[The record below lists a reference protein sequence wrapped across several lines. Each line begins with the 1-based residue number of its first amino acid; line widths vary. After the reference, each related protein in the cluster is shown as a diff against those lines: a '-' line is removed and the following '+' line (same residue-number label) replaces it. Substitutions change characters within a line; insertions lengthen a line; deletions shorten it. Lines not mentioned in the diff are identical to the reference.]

1 MAKKEKKLDIEPSPV
16 EKMKQ
21 LVREER
27 PDLGDEQVEIEV
39 ANRLKRTGGGS
50 ANTTIGERSG
60 QPNHEPER
68 TEDNP
73 KPQGTF

>member
-1 MAKKEKKLDIEPSPV
+1 MAKPKKEEVELTPS
-16 EKMKQ
+16 EKMKA

-27 PDLGDEQVEIEV
+27 PDLDDEGVEREV
-39 ANRLKRTGGGS
+39 ANRLGPSGGGS
-50 ANTTIGERSG
+50 GGFERSG
-60 QPNHEPER
+60 QPNTEPVR